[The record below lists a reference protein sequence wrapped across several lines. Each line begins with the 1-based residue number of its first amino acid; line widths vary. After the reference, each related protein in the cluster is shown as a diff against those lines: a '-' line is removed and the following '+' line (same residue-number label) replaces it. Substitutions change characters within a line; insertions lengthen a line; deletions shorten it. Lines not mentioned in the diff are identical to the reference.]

1 MNPDEQRLAKIK
13 DSLESYKI
21 ELGIA
26 TKELKTLEKELLEK
40 YDVSTVK
47 EVELYLERLGTEL
60 KELKE
65 KKELKFNSIEA
76 KLKTYRR

>member
-13 DSLESYKI
+13 DSLDSYKI

-26 TKELKTLEKELLEK
+26 TKELKTLEKELSEK
-40 YDVSTVK
+40 YGLESVK
-47 EVELYLERLGTEL
+47 TVELYLERLDVEL

-65 KKELKFNSIEA
+65 KKELKFNSIES

>member
-13 DSLESYKI
+13 DSLDSYKI
-21 ELGIA
+21 ELGVA

-40 YDVSTVK
+40 YDLK
-47 EVELYLERLGTEL
+47 NIKGVELYLERLDVEL

>member
-47 EVELYLERLGTEL
+47 EVELYLERLDAEL

>member
-1 MNPDEQRLAKIK
+1 MNHDEQRLAKIK

-26 TKELKTLEKELLEK
+26 TKELKTLEKELFEK

-47 EVELYLERLGTEL
+47 EVELYLERLDAEL

>member
-13 DSLESYKI
+13 DSLDSYKI
-21 ELGIA
+21 ELGVA

-40 YDVSTVK
+40 YDLKTVK
-47 EVELYLERLGTEL
+47 GVELYLERLDVEL